1 MYGDKA
7 LDDEGRQRVDDLEL
21 LPEVQAEVAELW
33 SQIDTDNLNE
43 LSDFAGYREEFLQLF
58 GFEVPGVDY
67 DADVDPVADIANL
80 VG

>member
-1 MYGDKA
+1 M
-7 LDDEGRQRVDDLEL
+7 